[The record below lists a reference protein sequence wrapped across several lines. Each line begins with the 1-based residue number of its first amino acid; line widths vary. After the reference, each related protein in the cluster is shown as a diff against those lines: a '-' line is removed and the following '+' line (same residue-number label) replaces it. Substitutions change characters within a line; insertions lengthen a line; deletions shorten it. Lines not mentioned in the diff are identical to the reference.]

1 MRASSRRTALLAAC
15 AALAITASLPELARA
30 RTPHAAADTEAHAYT
45 AERVRIRAH
54 FDSVLVELRAAP
66 VAHLSASQRA
76 ARADRIAELQR
87 YRDRGVFP
95 HNHDFADA
103 WTPYFVDHRGVR
115 CAVAHLLDASGRGEL
130 VTRVAR
136 ADNNVWVPRLEGDR
150 AFAAWLDES
159 GLTLAEAARIQVP
172 YIGTPPEEPA
182 AARADNRT
190 NTAAAI
196 VAGTVGVTSALWN
209 LRAGDGRFRRVRA
222 ALGLGAGALGVAVAV
237 SRRDAEGGA
246 LAVGL
251 TTGAIG
257 IGSAAMG
264 VHAWRSHA
272 KPAPLPTSSARA
284 AEPVT
289 VAVSPAMV
297 STGTRVQPG
306 VSMSVRF

>member
-1 MRASSRRTALLAAC
+1 MRASTRRTALLAAC
-15 AALAITASLPELARA
+15 AALAITASLPGLARA
-30 RTPHAAADTEAHAYT
+30 RTPHEPDLGKAQAYA

-66 VAHLSASQRA
+66 VAHLTAAQRA

-95 HNHDFADA
+95 HNHDFADG
-103 WTPYFVDHRGVR
+103 WMPYFVDHRGVR

-130 VTRVAR
+130 VARVAQ
-136 ADNNVWVPRLEGDR
+136 ADNNVWVPQLAGDR
-150 AFAAWLDES
+150 AFEAWLDES

-172 YIGTPPEEPA
+172 YVGTPPEEP

-196 VAGTVGVTSALWN
+196 VAGTVGVTSAVWSM
-209 LRAGDGRFRRVRA
+209 RAGDGRFRRVRS

-257 IGSAAMG
+257 LGSAVMG
-264 VHAWRSHA
+264 VHAWRSHP
-272 KPAPLPTSSARA
+272 KPSPLPTSSARA
-284 AEPVT
+284 DEPVT
-289 VAVSPAMV
+289 VAVAPAMV